1 MRATR
6 AVRTSILGAALALVS
21 FAAEAAQPVKAL
33 GRTFSQ
39 GECLRANGVGN
50 SGMLCVRRDP
60 ASTDRRLLYYFTFD
74 GIWSH
79 MNFRQLQTQS
89 ELSKKAGNRTISIP
103 RSLNRNSV
111 ITVWVQACARGSGVL
126 GIGNTSKCTFWTQL
140 RIRL

>member
-1 MRATR
+1 MEAAMRATR

-39 GECLRANGVGN
+39 GECLQVNGVGN
-50 SGMLCVRRDP
+50 KGMLCVRRDP

-79 MNFRQLQTQS
+79 MNIRELQSQS

-103 RSLNRNSV
+103 RPMNRHSV
-111 ITVWVQACARGSGVL
+111 HTIWVQACSRAALL
-126 GIGNTSKCTFWTQL
+126 GTSKCTFWTQL

>member
-6 AVRTSILGAALALVS
+6 AVRTSILAAVAALLPLS
-21 FAAEAAQPVKAL
+21 AAIAAPAPVKSL

-39 GECLRANGVGN
+39 GECLLANGVGN
-50 SGMLCVRRDP
+50 KGTLCVRRDP

-103 RSLNRNSV
+103 RSMQRNSLHT
-111 ITVWVQACARGSGVL
+111 IWVQACSRATLL
-126 GIGNTSKCTFWTQL
+126 GTSKCTFWTQL